1 MYVGERRFV
10 WEKREVA
17 GREFTREREYVG
29 VVAGEVVIGDVG
41 WVSFDWI
48 EVEGGTMERN

>member
-1 MYVGERRFV
+1 M
-10 WEKREVA
+10 A

-29 VVAGEVVIGDVG
+29 VVAGEVVIGDDG

-48 EVEGGTMERN
+48 EVEGGTTKGN